1 MRLIDHVTAHPL
13 LDERPVK
20 DVLEPLGFDI
30 HIETLETP
38 DQDEEREDAERFEAD
53 PEAFMAGMEFSVPEG
68 FTELARFDTEDCEI
82 VMLAV
87 KPVTAVALALM
98 APVDEAEVPA

>member
-20 DVLEPLGFDI
+20 EVLEPLGFDI

-53 PEAFMAGMEFSVPEG
+53 PEAFMAAIDFKPPEG
-68 FTELARFDTEDCEI
+68 FTELARFDTEDSEI

-87 KPVTAVALALM
+87 KPTTPLAQALM
-98 APVDEAEVPA
+98 APAAPEAA